1 MQVTTI
7 LMKPAPV
14 TNSRNRIS
22 YIEMLEKSQR
32 YVGYSLVLSLPSIK
46 KFWDYSSKITQKQI
60 SKNYDLFNFA

>member
-1 MQVTTI
+1 
-7 LMKPAPV
+7 MKPAPV